1 MVDDVLGGACALSVW
16 LKDWIE
22 KAKDG
27 NERAD
32 RKDWVRSHCCGY
44 TFVNDE
50 FIPNPDFKIPH
61 QDTP

>member
-1 MVDDVLGGACALSVW
+1 MCALTVW
-16 LKDWIE
+16 VKDWIE

-61 QDTP
+61 QDNP